1 MNFFNKL
8 KQTLIKT
15 RQKFSKNLNNDTIE
29 NKKINED
36 FFNKLEELLIMADAG
51 TDTANYIINQLKNNT
66 KTKKLKFQNEAKTEL
81 IEIVTNLLKCDE
93 TDTITKTKP
102 MVILIL
108 GVNGVGKTTT
118 IAKLANFYK
127 QQGKKV
133 VLAAADTF
141 RAAAVEQLKIWAQR
155 IDVEIISKG
164 QDCDPASVVYD
175 AVVYAKKNK
184 FDVIICDTAGRLH
197 NKKNLMLQ
205 LQKIIKVAEKGL
217 KNKVQN
223 LIVIDATIGQN
234 SLNQVTEFSKIAK
247 LNGAVLTKLDGTA
260 KGGIAIALTA
270 EKLLP
275 IKFLGTGET
284 ILDLQKFHAET
295 FAKALFD

>member
-93 TDTITKTKP
+93 TDAITKTKP

-234 SLNQVTEFSKIAK
+234 SLNQVTEFSKITK
-247 LNGAVLTKLDGTA
+247 LNGAVLNL
-260 KGGIAIALTA
+260 I
-270 EKLLP
+270 
-275 IKFLGTGET
+275 
-284 ILDLQKFHAET
+284 
-295 FAKALFD
+295 